1 MANSFLEFI
10 PIIALMGRLF
20 CDNLFKFKKTLP
32 QKPLKS
38 EIALQ
43 DEFFLRFSLKR
54 LFFSGVFKKRVFY
67 SLLLIETTQSSV
79 LRQFKIK

>member
-20 CDNLFKFKKTLP
+20 CNNLFKFKKTLP

-43 DEFFLRFSLKR
+43 DELFVVFIKK
-54 LFFSGVFKKRVFY
+54 FFSGVFKKRVFY
-67 SLLLIETTQSSV
+67 SLLLI
-79 LRQFKIK
+79 

>member
-10 PIIALMGRLF
+10 PIIALMGRLSYN
-20 CDNLFKFKKTLP
+20 NLFKFKKTLP

-43 DEFFLRFSLKR
+43 DE
-54 LFFSGVFKKRVFY
+54 LFCGFY
-67 SLLLIETTQSSV
+67 
-79 LRQFKIK
+79 

>member
-20 CDNLFKFKKTLP
+20 CNNHFKFKKTLP
-32 QKPLKS
+32 QKPLKG

-43 DEFFLRFSLKR
+43 DE
-54 LFFSGVFKKRVFY
+54 LFCGFY
-67 SLLLIETTQSSV
+67 
-79 LRQFKIK
+79 

>member
-20 CDNLFKFKKTLP
+20 CNNLFKFKKRS

-38 EIALQ
+38 EITLQ
-43 DEFFLRFSLKR
+43 DE
-54 LFFSGVFKKRVFY
+54 LFAIFIKTIVF
-67 SLLLIETTQSSV
+67 
-79 LRQFKIK
+79 

>member
-20 CDNLFKFKKTLP
+20 CNNLFKFKKRS

-38 EIALQ
+38 EITLKMSFFAIFIKNDHFLA
-43 DEFFLRFSLKR
+43 EFL
-54 LFFSGVFKKRVFY
+54 KKRVFY
-67 SLLLIETTQSSV
+67 SLLLIETTQSSI